1 MLSGARRVAVLTG
14 AGISVESGL
23 PAYRGGSG
31 MWTGFSMKEYASP
44 EGFAADP
51 EKVWDWHNQRRLA
64 LAQVR
69 PNPGHAALAELERQI
84 AARGGQFTLATQ
96 NVDGLHQAAGSRNV
110 LELHGTI
117 LAVKCSRCEA
127 ARHIGFAPI
136 QGVPRCDCGGL
147 MRPDIVSVRRGAA
160 PGCVGGRLPRRLWV
174 RGLPD
179 RRNQRRRLPRG
190 RADRNRRRLWR
201 QDRRSQPRTHRRLQH
216 GRLRPLRKCR
226 RRPAQA
232 HWRLRT
238 RLGTS
243 KKMNHEGHEEH
254 EGLHPC
260 RCSYGHPYGLVLRY
274 SSIDGS
280 DPASCDW

>member
-1 MLSGARRVAVLTG
+1 MNPDDSTVTRARDMLSGARRVAVLTG

-147 MRPDIVSVRRGAA
+147 MRPDIVWFGEALPPDVWEAAYRAASGCEVFLTVGTSAVVYPAAGLIEIAAASGARTVEVNPERTA
-160 PGCVGGRLPRRLWV
+160 VSNTVDFALCGNAGDVLPRLI
-174 RGLPD
+174 G
-179 RRNQRRRLPRG
+179 G
-190 RADRNRRRLWR
+190 
-201 QDRRSQPRTHRRLQH
+201 
-216 GRLRPLRKCR
+216 
-226 RRPAQA
+226 
-232 HWRLRT
+232 
-238 RLGTS
+238 
-243 KKMNHEGHEEH
+243 
-254 EGLHPC
+254 
-260 RCSYGHPYGLVLRY
+260 
-274 SSIDGS
+274 
-280 DPASCDW
+280 